1 MYPILFQFNSFNI
14 YAYGFF
20 IALGFVMAVVLA
32 ALKIRKSTHSTPRSE
47 ARGMLR
53 VDTERRFLPRFKNRG
68 LAPSNVSNIRISFE
82 EIVELF
88 FYTVFSAFLGS
99 RILFVLI
106 NFDVYRQHPLRIFKI
121 WEGGLVFYGGLILAV
136 IVAFW
141 YLRRRRLPIWKLAD
155 LISPLIALGLSFG
168 RIGCFLAGCCYGNET
183 SLPWAVVFKNPDSLA
198 RLNVSL
204 HPTQLYDAANG
215 LAIFFFLNWME
226 KRKTFDGQIFWLLL
240 FLYSITRFFIEFLRG
255 DPRGFLFGGLLSTS
269 QGVGIL
275 LAIAS
280 IFMLFYMKKKR
291 RR

>member
-1 MYPILFQFNSFNI
+1 MHPILFQFGSFNI

-20 IALGFVMAVVLA
+20 IVLGFVMAVVLA
-32 ALKIRKSTHSTPRSE
+32 ALKIRK
-47 ARGMLR
+47 L
-53 VDTERRFLPRFKNRG
+53 
-68 LAPSNVSNIRISFE
+68 NIGISFE
-82 EIVELF
+82 NIVDLF
-88 FYTVFSAFLGS
+88 FYTVLSALIGS
-99 RILFVLI
+99 RLLFVLI
-106 NFDVYRQHPLRIFKI
+106 NFDVYRQHPLQIFKI

-136 IVAFW
+136 MVAFW
-141 YLRRRRLPIWKLAD
+141 YMRWHRLPIWKLAD
-155 LISPLIALGLSFG
+155 LFSPLIALGLSFG

-226 KRKTFDGQIFWLLL
+226 KRKTFDGQIFWLFL

-255 DPRGFLFGGLLSTS
+255 DPRGFLFGDLLSTS

-275 LAIAS
+275 LAIPS
-280 IFMLFYMKKKR
+280 FFMLFYMKKKYR
-291 RR
+291 R